1 MTTKGKISEGDIDAV
16 VQEFGFSSK
25 TRSLKAFA
33 RNKDHKSIN
42 TAKEVAIS
50 AGIPFN
56 DSLAFAAILENSRMN
71 GAMVSTTAGISFYS
85 VSYYYKA
92 LYNTP
97 NALLHVYN
105 NMKPTTLTRWSY
117 AIIAIQHKFH
127 KSYY

>member
-42 TAKEVAIS
+42 AAKEVVENAR
-50 AGIPFN
+50 IPSS

-71 GAMVSTTAGISFYS
+71 GAAVSTTVGISFYS
-85 VSYYYKA
+85 ISDYYEA
-92 LYNTP
+92 LYTTP
-97 NALLHVYN
+97 SAILHVYN

-117 AIIAIQHKFH
+117 AIIAIQSKFH
-127 KSYY
+127 KS